1 MTETGTFTIRVEQE
15 YLDRL
20 NALAQ
25 RTGRSKDLLAAE
37 ALAAYLAV
45 QEWQVEAIREA
56 VEAADSGATP
66 VEHATVAAWLR
77 SWGSEDE
84 LPRPR

>member
-1 MTETGTFTIRVEQE
+1 MADTRPLTVRVPKAD
-15 YLDRL
+15 LDRL

-25 RTGRSKDLLAAE
+25 TTRRSKSDLASE

-45 QEWQVEAIREA
+45 QDWHVAAIREA
-56 VEAADSGATP
+56 VDAADAGTASIP
-66 VEHATVAAWLR
+66 HERVAAWLQ
-77 SWGSEDE
+77 SWGSADE